1 MKTIQLNGQ
10 ALPVA
15 NIFCIGRNYHEHIR
29 ELDNAVPTEP
39 VVFLKPTS
47 ALLAA
52 GEDIVLP
59 AFSNDVHY
67 ECELVVYIGRDAHNI
82 SAAEAL
88 AHVGGYAIGL
98 DLTARDVQ
106 SAAKVQGLPWT
117 QAKGFRGA
125 ACVSAF
131 VAAAAV
137 GNIQAQAFSLSV
149 NGQIR
154 QQGDSAQMIL
164 PVAQQIAYLSAVY
177 GLQAGDLIY
186 TGTPAGVGKMVAG
199 DELHLRWPQQ
209 VEATFRVR

>member
-67 ECELVVYIGRDAHNI
+67 ECELVAFC
-82 SAAEAL
+82 SAPCW
-88 AHVGGYAIGL
+88 
-98 DLTARDVQ
+98 R
-106 SAAKVQGLPWT
+106 
-117 QAKGFRGA
+117 
-125 ACVSAF
+125 
-131 VAAAAV
+131 
-137 GNIQAQAFSLSV
+137 
-149 NGQIR
+149 
-154 QQGDSAQMIL
+154 
-164 PVAQQIAYLSAVY
+164 
-177 GLQAGDLIY
+177 
-186 TGTPAGVGKMVAG
+186 
-199 DELHLRWPQQ
+199 
-209 VEATFRVR
+209 